1 MLDELPKLIPR
12 NQPYHPLH
20 RKDGIGLPF
29 LPVVRG
35 VVVRIK
41 RIASRNLLATP
52 TVSPLIIFH
61 NPITGLQRYGVALL
75 DSDLDSAAMEIA
87 VHYDR
92 VPLDDDE
99 LEERVANAG
108 LAADLRGAS
117 LRALAAPI
125 WEQFEPMFGADLI
138 RAIRNFEQRAVA

>member
-61 NPITGLQRYGVALL
+61 SPIITNPPLYQSIQPLASAQDPRLL
-75 DSDLDSAAMEIA
+75 
-87 VHYDR
+87 R
-92 VPLDDDE
+92 
-99 LEERVANAG
+99 
-108 LAADLRGAS
+108 RGY
-117 LRALAAPI
+117 LGP
-125 WEQFEPMFGADLI
+125 WVFG
-138 RAIRNFEQRAVA
+138 